1 MINKL
6 SSNTNKEI
14 LQELIEIHKKCIS
27 NTNSQFYEQEQINE
41 WLSTIKLKNIQD
53 QLNSTTWI
61 VIKNNNKI
69 LGFAQYSLEDKEIY
83 QIHIDPDEQGKG
95 YGRELYNYIEND
107 FRINKIKQISLLAT
121 LNAVQF
127 YEKLDFRIIKEIK
140 FPLVKTKI
148 KMIKM
153 SKELV

>member
-1 MINKL
+1 MINKI

-14 LQELIEIHKKCIS
+14 LQELIEIHKECIS
-27 NTNSQFYEQEQINE
+27 KTNSQFYEQEQISE
-41 WLSTIKLKNIQD
+41 WLSAIKIENIQD
-53 QLNSTTWI
+53 QLESTTWV

-69 LGFAQYSLEDKEIY
+69 LGFAQYCLVDKEIY
-83 QIHIDPDEQGKG
+83 QIQIDPDEQGKG

-127 YEKLDFRIIKEIK
+127 YENLGFHIIKVIK
-140 FPLVKTKI
+140 FQLVKTKI

-153 SKELV
+153 FKELV

>member
-14 LQELIEIHKKCIS
+14 LKRLIEIHKKCIS
-27 NTNSQFYEQEQINE
+27 KTNSQFYEQEQINE
-41 WLSTIKLKNIQD
+41 WLSTIKIENIQD
-53 QLNSTTWI
+53 QLESTTWV

-69 LGFAQYSLEDKEIY
+69 LGFGQYCLEDKEIY
-83 QIHIDPDEQGKG
+83 QIQIDPDEQGKG

-127 YEKLDFRIIKEIK
+127 YENLGFHIIKEIK

-153 SKELV
+153 SKELI

>member
-1 MINKL
+1 MINKI

-14 LQELIEIHKKCIS
+14 LKRLIEIHKECIS
-27 NTNSQFYEQEQINE
+27 KTNSQFYEQEQINE
-41 WLSTIKLKNIQD
+41 WLSTIKIENIQD
-53 QLNSTTWI
+53 QLESTTWV

-83 QIHIDPDEQGKG
+83 QIQIDPDEQGKG

-127 YEKLDFRIIKEIK
+127 YENLGFHIIKVIK
-140 FPLVKTKI
+140 FQLVKTKI

-153 SKELV
+153 FKELV

>member
-1 MINKL
+1 MINKI

-14 LQELIEIHKKCIS
+14 LKRLIEIHKECIS
-27 NTNSQFYEQEQINE
+27 KTNSQFYEQEQINE
-41 WLSTIKLKNIQD
+41 WLSTIKIENIQD
-53 QLNSTTWI
+53 QLESTTWV

-83 QIHIDPDEQGKG
+83 QIQINPDEQGKG

-127 YEKLDFRIIKEIK
+127 YENLGFHIIKVIK
-140 FPLVKTKI
+140 FQLVKTKI

-153 SKELV
+153 FKELV

>member
-1 MINKL
+1 MINKI

-14 LQELIEIHKKCIS
+14 LQELIKIHKKCIS
-27 NTNSQFYEQEQINE
+27 KTNSQFYEQEQINE
-41 WLSTIKLKNIQD
+41 WLSTIKIENIQD
-53 QLNSTTWI
+53 QLESTTWV

-69 LGFAQYSLEDKEIY
+69 LGFAQYCLEDKEIY
-83 QIHIDPDEQGKG
+83 QIQIDPDEQGKG

-127 YEKLDFRIIKEIK
+127 YENLGFHIIKVIK
-140 FPLVKTKI
+140 FQLVKTKI

-153 SKELV
+153 FKELV

>member
-1 MINKL
+1 M
-6 SSNTNKEI
+6 
-14 LQELIEIHKKCIS
+14 
-27 NTNSQFYEQEQINE
+27 
-41 WLSTIKLKNIQD
+41 
-53 QLNSTTWI
+53 
-61 VIKNNNKI
+61 IKNNNKI
-69 LGFAQYSLEDKEIY
+69 LGFAQYCLEDKEIY
-83 QIHIDPDEQGKG
+83 QIQIDPDEQGKG

-127 YEKLDFRIIKEIK
+127 YENLGFHIIKVIK

>member
-6 SSNTNKEI
+6 SSNTNKKI
-14 LQELIEIHKKCIS
+14 LQKLIEIHKKCIS
-27 NTNSQFYEQEQINE
+27 ITNSQFYEQEQINE
-41 WLSTIKLKNIQD
+41 WLSTIKIENIEE
-53 QLNSTTWI
+53 QLDSTTWI
-61 VIKNNNKI
+61 IIKNNKKI
-69 LGFAQYSLEDKEIY
+69 LGFAQYCLKDKEIY
-83 QIHIDPDEQGKG
+83 QIQIDPDEQGKG
-95 YGRELYNYIEND
+95 YGRELFNYIEND

-127 YEKLDFRIIKEIK
+127 YENLGFHIIKEIK

-153 SKELV
+153 SKELI

>member
-1 MINKL
+1 MINKI

-14 LQELIEIHKKCIS
+14 LKRLIEIHKECIS
-27 NTNSQFYEQEQINE
+27 KTNSQFYEQEQINE
-41 WLSTIKLKNIQD
+41 WLSTIKIENIQD
-53 QLNSTTWI
+53 QLESTTWV

-83 QIHIDPDEQGKG
+83 QIQIDPDEQGKG

-127 YEKLDFRIIKEIK
+127 YENLGFHIIKVIK
-140 FPLVKTKI
+140 FQLVKTKI

-153 SKELV
+153 SKELI